1 MLSNEKIRDISHKPE
16 VFWNIVNNELAVD
29 TTVDG
34 HEKVKVG
41 IKVKVGDAQIE
52 EVTAHVNSCL
62 AIKIVH
68 QLTQKPTVHLNTK
81 PILYSNEIK
90 DELQGQGHLLGVVP

>member
-1 MLSNEKIRDISHKPE
+1 MLSNEKIRYVLHKPE
-16 VFWNIVNNELAVD
+16 VFWNVVNDEFAVH
-29 TTVDG
+29 TTVDS

-41 IKVKVGDAQIE
+41 VEVEVGNAEIE

-68 QLTQKPTVHLNTK
+68 QLTQKPTIHLKTQ
-81 PILYSNEIK
+81 PSLYSNEIK